1 MAARSEYPAG
11 ALGPNPTTASAL
23 SELGVASSS
32 TLKAP
37 VFSPM
42 LPESQPLDVVAS
54 THAAESASA
63 RVPNPA
69 PRSLPLLPATPPHA
83 ITSAA
88 RLVTPY
94 FEFMVPHS
102 FAAE

>member
-1 MAARSEYPAG
+1 MAARFEYAAG
-11 ALGPNPTTASAL
+11 ASGPKPTTASAP
-23 SELGVASSS
+23 SVLGIASSS
-32 TLKAP
+32 TLNAP

-42 LPESQPLDVVAS
+42 LPESQPLDVVPS
-54 THAAESASA
+54 THACKSAATWVLSL
-63 RVPNPA
+63 A
-69 PRSLPLLPATPPHA
+69 PRSLARSLATPPHA

-94 FEFMVPHS
+94 FDFMVPHS